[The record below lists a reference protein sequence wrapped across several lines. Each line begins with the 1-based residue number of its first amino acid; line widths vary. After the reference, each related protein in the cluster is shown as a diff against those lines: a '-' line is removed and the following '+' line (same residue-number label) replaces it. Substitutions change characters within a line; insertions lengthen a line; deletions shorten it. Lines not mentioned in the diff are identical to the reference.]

1 MPLISYGGISTVINV
16 FLIGIML
23 SVYKSGGLYKK
34 DNKLDI
40 SKYKTFQFVDGKII
54 INLDRT

>member
-1 MPLISYGGISTVINV
+1 
-16 FLIGIML
+16 ML